1 MRKGTGYKAVAAWS
15 GDRGSKPQQRIQGA
29 GHRAAASWPCDDRG
43 VDAWSLSPSR
53 AQGGGRS
60 TEAALVSIGGGAL
73 WHPNPGQ
80 QSAAAPRALEGG
92 PHPSESS
99 STGNETVGQDAEQL
113 HHWVQD
119 W

>member
-1 MRKGTGYKAVAAWS
+1 MVPKSLQGPRGRAEH
-15 GDRGSKPQQRIQGA
+15 RGS
-29 GHRAAASWPCDDRG
+29 S
-43 VDAWSLSPSR
+43 
-53 AQGGGRS
+53 
-60 TEAALVSIGGGAL
+60 VSIGGGAL